1 MNINRRDFLK
11 VGLAGSAALIGSS
24 KKALASEQFTGW
36 PDRFGILVDTTLC
49 IGCRTC
55 EAACNEAHKLPSPKV
70 PFDDDSVFE
79 KVRRT
84 DAGAYTVV
92 NRFSNPNPG
101 DEPIYVK
108 KQCMHCNEPAC
119 ASACPVKALKKT
131 PEGAVTYNKN
141 LCIGCRYCMIACP
154 FNIPAYEYF
163 NAFTPVVRKCTM
175 CFDIRIKEGKIPA
188 CAEACPMEVMT
199 FGKRSELIKLARQKI
214 VTHPDKYT
222 DQIYGEHEVGGT
234 SWIYLAEVPF
244 EHIGFRTDLGIK
256 PYPELT
262 KGALGMVPIVIALW
276 PALLMGLYTF
286 SKHRNKKAETE
297 TIASEDGF
305 TGVNHDKKEGTQ

>member
-11 VGLAGSAALIGSS
+11 VGLAGSAALMIGSPTKS
-24 KKALASEQFTGW
+24 LAAEQFTGW

-55 EAACNEAHKLPSPKV
+55 EAACNEANKLPPPKV

-79 KVRRT
+79 KIRKT
-84 DAGAYTVV
+84 DAGTYTVV
-92 NRFSNPNPG
+92 NRFSNPKPG
-101 DEPIYVK
+101 GEPIYVK

-119 ASACPVKALKKT
+119 ASACPVKAFKKT

-154 FNIPAYEYF
+154 FNIPSYEYF
-163 NAFTPVVRKCTM
+163 NAFTPLVKKCTM

-188 CAEACPMEVMT
+188 CVEACPMEVMT

-214 VTHPDKYT
+214 MTHPDKYA
-222 DQIYGEHEVGGT
+222 DQIYGENEVGGT

-244 EHIGFRTDLGIK
+244 EHIGFRTDLGTK

-262 KGALGMVPIVIALW
+262 KGSLGMVPIVIVLW

-286 SKHRNKKAETE
+286 SKRRNKNAETE
-297 TIASEDGF
+297 TMDSEE
-305 TGVNHDKKEGTQ
+305 VKQ